1 MATHDYRTAPSD
13 EYAPS
18 FYVFDN
24 MATMRQGE
32 GGDLYRFDTVKEA
45 AGCFRIIQAAHP
57 EWEPA
62 LGIRAVGVDW
72 SPQEIDL
79 VHGMRDG
86 SRFLLTDYRHDTR
99 WGNARDMGMVVG
111 QLAESLGIEWQTDWG
126 IMGGSALVPYAP
138 YDRPESPELA
148 NMALLP
154 KDPENTFSSVSSA
167 LVVGKGW
174 VGTAELRGMAERFE
188 AGLAE
193 RPKVSSLT
201 VSYEDVVT
209 GRMGD
214 VPVNP
219 HDLEGME
226 GRFQELRLQRERERA
241 AAIAAEERASWPNGE
256 PPLPDTG
263 MPFFD
268 FADGYG
274 DVRKVNLAV
283 GVHEGTENLFVGV
296 DCFNSRTGEMDDGP
310 QFTANILKLPPFVAA
325 INVEYGG
332 DGIASFLTEN
342 GFGQLTGEALQ
353 NNSRAYPLF
362 RFDETKLEEANK
374 YGVQLYRERS
384 GLDERRKQAER
395 DGLEPLDLLK
405 ERAHDRAAEKNLAR
419 AERPAT
425 RSNDIDI

>member
-1 MATHDYRTAPSD
+1 MATYDYRTVPPD

-24 MATMRQGE
+24 MAVMRQGE
-32 GGDLYRFDTVKEA
+32 GGNLYRFDTAQEA
-45 AGCFRIIQAAHP
+45 AGNFRIIQAAHP

-62 LGIRAVGVDW
+62 LGIHAIGIDW

-79 VHGMRDG
+79 VHGTRDG
-86 SRFLLTDYRHDTR
+86 SCFLLTDYRHDSR
-99 WGNARDMGMVVG
+99 WGNDRDMGLVAG
-111 QLAESLGIEWQTDWG
+111 ELAESLGIEWQTDWS

-148 NMALLP
+148 NMALRP
-154 KDPENTFSSVSSA
+154 KDPENAFTSVSSA
-167 LVVGKGW
+167 LVAGKGW
-174 VGTAELRGMAERFE
+174 VGTAELRGMAELFE

-201 VSYEDVVT
+201 VSYEDVST

-219 HDLEGME
+219 HDLKGME
-226 GRFQELRLQRERERA
+226 GRFQELKLQRERERA
-241 AAIAAEERASWPNGE
+241 AAHAAEERASWPNGQ

-283 GVHEGTENLFVGV
+283 GVHEGTDNLFVGA
-296 DCFNSRTGEMDDGP
+296 DCFNPGTGEMDDGP
-310 QFTANILKLPPFVAA
+310 RFTANILKLPPFVAA
-325 INVEYGG
+325 LDVEYGG
-332 DGIASFLTEN
+332 ERIAGFLAEN
-342 GFGQLTGEALQ
+342 GFGHLTGDVLH
-353 NNSRAYPLF
+353 NGSRTFPLF
-362 RFDETKLEEANK
+362 RFDEAKLEEANE
-374 YGVQLYRERS
+374 YGIRQYRERS
-384 GLDERRKQAER
+384 GLDERRRQAER
-395 DGLEPLDLLK
+395 DGLEPLDFLK
-405 ERAHDRAAEKNLAR
+405 ERAHERAAEKNLSR
-419 AERPAT
+419 IEKPST
-425 RSNDIDI
+425 RNHDIDI